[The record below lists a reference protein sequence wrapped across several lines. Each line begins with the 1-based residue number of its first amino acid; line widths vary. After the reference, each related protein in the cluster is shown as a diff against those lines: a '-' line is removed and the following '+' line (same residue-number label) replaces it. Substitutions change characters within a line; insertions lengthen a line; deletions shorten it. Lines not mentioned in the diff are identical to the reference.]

1 MKIRMHIWNSNELFF
16 FLIYGQVR
24 KIAFVS
30 LDRCFYV
37 YKTKYTSNEWSAIQE
52 LLCNLI
58 SIVYYTFQ
66 KKKKWY
72 RPQKVRRHIY
82 DFFFIKDNLC
92 EHISRKVSLSISLP
106 NLSWRHAC
114 QATHGACRPGHHRYG
129 GRFSF
134 TWFSTQNGIG
144 FGWGGRRG
152 TEQMPS
158 PYMAYS
164 CGFSTRAQRLSVGV
178 WDLL

>member
-1 MKIRMHIWNSNELFF
+1 MSVF

-114 QATHGACRPGHHRYG
+114 QATHGACRPGHHPIWRQVLLHMIFHPK
-129 GRFSF
+129 RD
-134 TWFSTQNGIG
+134 WVWV
-144 FGWGGRRG
+144 GWGMGA
-152 TEQMPS
+152 EQMPS
-158 PYMAYS
+158 PYMAYT
-164 CGFSTRAQRLSVGV
+164 CVFSTRAQRLSVGV